1 MAKTIHWYE
10 HRSKQKMAKL
20 MNNAVFEKTM
30 KNMRKHR
37 DIKLTTTE
45 RRRNYFL
52 SFSQNILEISF
63 KKCFANSQV
72 VTAAASCELFVNN
85 VFFGYKHCHWNVQLI
100 LSEFYDFAM
109 FSINSIMSTLETF
122 FLHHLY
128 D

>member
-1 MAKTIHWYE
+1 
-10 HRSKQKMAKL
+10 MAKL

-52 SFSQNILEISF
+52 SFSQNILEISL

-85 VFFGYKHCHWNVQLI
+85 VFFGCKHCH
-100 LSEFYDFAM
+100 
-109 FSINSIMSTLETF
+109 
-122 FLHHLY
+122 
-128 D
+128 